1 VFYALRLFAMPA
13 TPLHC
18 SIAYLVN
25 RWKPQLSLPALLVST
40 MVPDLEIPFTYL
52 MTGGLQHRLVLHSVL
67 GAATLGTFLSVLLT
81 VFLYPS
87 VVSFFFKLDK
97 EKVEEK
103 CRFSGPLVVL
113 CFVGILSHVFID
125 SLHHEFNPV
134 LYPFVKESFDA
145 LMLTNDWTSATIIVT
160 SVLLALLIF
169 FVDEIRK
176 GTKDFWMRMLVG

>member
-1 VFYALRLFAMPA
+1 MTA

-18 SIAYLVN
+18 SIAYLIN

-40 MVPDLEIPFTYL
+40 MVPDLEIPFIYL
-52 MTGGLQHRLVLHSVL
+52 MTGGLQHRIVLHSLL

-81 VFLYPS
+81 VFLYPT
-87 VVSFFFKLDK
+87 VISFFFKLEK
-97 EKVEEK
+97 ERVEEK
-103 CRFSGPLVVL
+103 CRFSGTLVVL
-113 CFVGILSHVFID
+113 CFVGILSHVLID

-145 LMLTNDWTSATIIVT
+145 LVLTNDWTFATVIVT

-169 FVDEIRK
+169 FVVDEIRN
-176 GTKDFWMRMLVG
+176 GTKDFWMQMFVG

>member
-1 VFYALRLFAMPA
+1 MPA

-18 SIAYLVN
+18 SIAYLLN
-25 RWKPQLSLPALLVST
+25 RWKPQLSLPVLLVST

-52 MTGGLQHRLVLHSVL
+52 MTGGLQHRLVLHSFL
-67 GAATLGTFLSVLLT
+67 GAATLGTFISVLLT

-87 VVSFFFKLDK
+87 VVSFFFKLNK
-97 EKVEEK
+97 EKVREK
-103 CRFSGPLVVL
+103 CSFSGTLVVL
-113 CFVGILSHVFID
+113 SFVGVLSHVFID
-125 SLHHEFNPV
+125 SLHHEFNPL

-145 LMLTNDWTSATIIVT
+145 FILMGDWTSATAIVT

-169 FVDEIRK
+169 FFVNELRK

>member
-1 VFYALRLFAMPA
+1 MPA

-25 RWKPQLSLPALLVST
+25 RLKPQLSLPALLVSV

-52 MTGGLQHRLVLHSVL
+52 MTGGLQHRLVLHSFL

-87 VVSFFFKLDK
+87 IVSFLFKLNK

-103 CRFSGPLVVL
+103 CRFSGTLVVL
-113 CFVGILSHVFID
+113 SFVGILSHVVID

-134 LYPFVKESFDA
+134 LYPFIKESFDA
-145 LMLTNDWTSATIIVT
+145 FILTGDWTFATAIVT
-160 SVLLALLIF
+160 FLLLALLIF
-169 FVDEIRK
+169 FFVDELRK

>member
-1 VFYALRLFAMPA
+1 MPA

-18 SIAYLVN
+18 NIAYLIN

-52 MTGGLQHRLVLHSVL
+52 LTGGLQHRLVLHSVL
-67 GAATLGTFLSVLLT
+67 GAATLGTFLSVLST
-81 VFLYPS
+81 IFLYPP
-87 VVSFFFKLDK
+87 VVSLFFKFNK
-97 EKVEEK
+97 EQVEEK
-103 CRFSGPLVVL
+103 CRFSGTLVVL

-134 LYPFVKESFDA
+134 FYPFAKESFDA
-145 LMLTNDWTSATIIVT
+145 LILTNDWAFATVIVT
-160 SVLLALLIF
+160 SVLLALLIFF

>member
-1 VFYALRLFAMPA
+1 MPL

-18 SIAYLVN
+18 TIAYLIN

-40 MVPDLEIPFTYL
+40 MVPDLEIPVIYL
-52 MTGGLQHRLVLHSVL
+52 MTEGLQDRLVLHSLL

-81 VFLYPS
+81 VFLYPP
-87 VVSFFFKLDK
+87 VISFFFKLDR
-97 EKVEEK
+97 ERVEEK
-103 CRFSGPLVVL
+103 CRFSGTLVIL

-145 LMLTNDWTSATIIVT
+145 FILTNDWTSASVIVT

-169 FVDEIRK
+169 FFVDQIRK